1 MKKGCKKVMEKNKL
15 STWGYKLFKPF
26 LSPLFKLYYNPK
38 IINSKV
44 IPKDGNIL
52 IVGNHKH
59 VFDQCSIIISTKRII
74 HFMAKKEYFE
84 GKLAWF
90 FKITGCIS
98 VDRNTHDGK
107 AKNIAIKVLKNGG
120 AIGLFPEGTR
130 NKTNNKLL
138 LDFKYGTVSM
148 ANKTNSIIIP
158 YAITGDY
165 KFRSKNLMIRFG
177 TPFKANDNLELA
189 NKKLY
194 EEIEKLMKENLKA
207 TNRSLKEELNSRGQ
221 DKKTC
226 RNK

>member
-1 MKKGCKKVMEKNKL
+1 
-15 STWGYKLFKPF
+15 
-26 LSPLFKLYYNPK
+26 
-38 IINSKV
+38 
-44 IPKDGNIL
+44 
-52 IVGNHKH
+52 
-59 VFDQCSIIISTKRII
+59 
-74 HFMAKKEYFE
+74 
-84 GKLAWF
+84 
-90 FKITGCIS
+90 
-98 VDRNTHDGK
+98 
-107 AKNIAIKVLKNGG
+107 
-120 AIGLFPEGTR
+120 
-130 NKTNNKLL
+130 
-138 LDFKYGTVSM
+138 M

-221 DKKTC
+221 DNKKTC